1 MVYCPAK
8 NSGKSE
14 ATQFNGQSIPPFR
27 FAPVRDRLLFVILLK
42 YHYMRIA
49 ISLLVFL
56 LTLQQRSPGESV
68 DALQRWDRVG
78 CIQSPVPNSPGTAKL
93 CTTFFVRAST
103 RLFIVTAGH
112 ASAETNKNSS
122 LIFCDRAGK
131 SQKVS
136 LQTLLDT
143 SSNPWFRHK
152 TSDLAIAEIVSSN
165 TNEGIYN
172 QLIEIAI
179 SFDDICTL
187 EQPRTAEIDTS
198 GFPLTLGSSEPVSP
212 VVVVG
217 NIASK
222 EVKSD
227 NDWGGEFI
235 VYASP
240 ALAQGTSGGP
250 VFRRD
255 ASATKVLLVGMYI
268 GVVSDNSGAKLSKL
282 VPSRIIHDALARMID

>member
-143 SSNPWFRHK
+143 SSNHGFDIKHRILLLLKLFR
-152 TSDLAIAEIVSSN
+152 AI
-165 TNEGIYN
+165 
-172 QLIEIAI
+172 
-179 SFDDICTL
+179 
-187 EQPRTAEIDTS
+187 PMR
-198 GFPLTLGSSEPVSP
+198 GSTPTDRNRYFV
-212 VVVVG
+212 
-217 NIASK
+217 
-222 EVKSD
+222 
-227 NDWGGEFI
+227 
-235 VYASP
+235 
-240 ALAQGTSGGP
+240 
-250 VFRRD
+250 R
-255 ASATKVLLVGMYI
+255 
-268 GVVSDNSGAKLSKL
+268 
-282 VPSRIIHDALARMID
+282 

>member
-1 MVYCPAK
+1 
-8 NSGKSE
+8 
-14 ATQFNGQSIPPFR
+14 
-27 FAPVRDRLLFVILLK
+27 
-42 YHYMRIA
+42 MRIA